1 MDCMEQWEMH
11 ICARHDTCDLITSD
25 AFKLLKLSF
34 EKDGSVKTLNE
45 RTALMARMDRNWR
58 SLGFP
63 DAPQLPDAFRFL
75 SYFAP
80 KPSHAMRQDRVM
92 FNNQVDVSG
101 VTLASLVQ
109 SGEDYMRN
117 LSRHAKEYDKSFTET
132 VDTYNECY
140 YIL

>member
-1 MDCMEQWEMH
+1 
-11 ICARHDTCDLITSD
+11 
-25 AFKLLKLSF
+25 
-34 EKDGSVKTLNE
+34 
-45 RTALMARMDRNWR
+45 MARMDRNWR

-63 DAPQLPDAFRFL
+63 DSPQLPDAFRFL

-80 KPSHAMRQDRVM
+80 KTSHAMRQDRVM

-132 VDTYNECY
+132 PLNVRNQNLRLEHVKEVVPF
-140 YIL
+140 LE